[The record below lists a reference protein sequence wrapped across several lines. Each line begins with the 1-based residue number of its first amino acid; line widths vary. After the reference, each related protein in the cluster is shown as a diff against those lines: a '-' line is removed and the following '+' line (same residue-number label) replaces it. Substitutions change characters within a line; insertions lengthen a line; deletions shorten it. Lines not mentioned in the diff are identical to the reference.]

1 MLDRTQKLR
10 VSLPLH
16 THKKKEEKRRVSFPG
31 VRLDLYGF
39 CFVFGR
45 RNICVGVLSIFLSLA
60 QLMRQSVP
68 SVGVY
73 AHRRTNGLSRR
84 STHRL
89 TDATQERGRRGCVYA
104 RVSCRGVS
112 FDPSGARYPA
122 VVSFASSTV
131 SDEIKARK
139 TAWADRHAT
148 PPPVTLLKIA
158 APS

>member
-1 MLDRTQKLR
+1 M
-10 VSLPLH
+10 
-16 THKKKEEKRRVSFPG
+16 
-31 VRLDLYGF
+31 
-39 CFVFGR
+39 
-45 RNICVGVLSIFLSLA
+45 GVLSIFLSLA

-148 PPPVTLLKIA
+148 PPPGDPSKNSCPVLTDWEAPGKEKKEKGGSFGDPA
-158 APS
+158 ATVVE